1 MGGGPAPPGPSVG
14 PAILAEEARRA
25 IPLCS
30 SRVIIPGQ
38 GSGRATTTTQL
49 QAGGRNGISYVHG
62 HAVPWV
68 WPLSACPITVYSTL
82 PEWRFPATGTYMQI
96 RQIRWMPEYSG
107 ADL

>member
-1 MGGGPAPPGPSVG
+1 MVMLS
-14 PAILAEEARRA
+14 
-25 IPLCS
+25 
-30 SRVIIPGQ
+30 
-38 GSGRATTTTQL
+38 
-49 QAGGRNGISYVHG
+49 
-62 HAVPWV
+62 PWL